1 VSICRFCGR
10 PWVPPRGVNASES
23 YCRECSAERQQRA
36 REVFGDEGKEERL
49 VGKWLIRV
57 PKAQA
62 GGEQ

>member
-1 VSICRFCGR
+1 
-10 PWVPPRGVNASES
+10 VNASES